1 MLIKNVSR
9 ETLEFFYLL
18 VNIIHIRRVMIK
30 SSGSF
35 ILYKTFIFKNI
46 KVLGVV
52 MMVLFGT
59 LINGVGIILGS
70 ILGLFFTNIP
80 ERYKETVIHG
90 VGLAVILIGLQMAF
104 STQTIIIV
112 LLSLL
117 TGAIIGEMTRLED
130 RLNKLGHW
138 VGHKFTT
145 SGDVSVAQGFITAT
159 LIFVI
164 GAMAII
170 GALDSGIRGDHEVL
184 MTKAIID
191 GFTAL
196 VLTTTLGF
204 GVVLSV
210 IPVVLYQGGI
220 ALFATQIDQWIP
232 ESLLNGMII
241 ELTAVGG
248 LLIVAI
254 GLNLL
259 KITSIRV
266 GNLLPSIVTVCLIYY
281 IYQLL

>member
-130 RLNKLGHW
+130 RLNKFGHW

-204 GVVLSV
+204 GVVLSD

-220 ALFATQIDQWIP
+220 ALFATQIDKWIP